1 MLEEDPWRSAEA
13 LAGCASIVT
22 SSADVL
28 AIADGLGVP
37 VRLVRDA
44 GTLRA
49 HLDDH
54 AFATGRGRTALAAS
68 VAEAMQD
75 EPLAPA
81 AFDAEA
87 LRAAFPAELWRTPRV
102 SVVVPT
108 ANVATWVDE
117 CLDSLMT
124 QELDDLEVIVVDD
137 RSSDDTVALARAAA
151 RRDRRIRVVAGAVA
165 GGGSARNLGVDL
177 ARGEYLAFADGD
189 DLVPEGAYRALT
201 EAGDRSGS
209 DLVLGRFLKFSASK
223 TWDPTRSWSV
233 FKEDR
238 EAVDLVGEPSII
250 RGRACWNKLYRASWF
265 RDEGIRFPTCRG
277 RTTSCR
283 SSRPTCAPARSTSCA
298 TASTST
304 ATARAARR

>member
-1 MLEEDPWRSAEA
+1 
-13 LAGCASIVT
+13 
-22 SSADVL
+22 
-28 AIADGLGVP
+28 
-37 VRLVRDA
+37 
-44 GTLRA
+44 
-49 HLDDH
+49 
-54 AFATGRGRTALAAS
+54 
-68 VAEAMQD
+68 MQD

-177 ARGEYLAFADGD
+177 ARGEYS
-189 DLVPEGAYRALT
+189 
-201 EAGDRSGS
+201 RS
-209 DLVLGRFLKFSASK
+209 
-223 TWDPTRSWSV
+223 PT
-233 FKEDR
+233 
-238 EAVDLVGEPSII
+238 A
-250 RGRACWNKLYRASWF
+250 
-265 RDEGIRFPTCRG
+265 
-277 RTTSCR
+277 TTSCPR
-283 SSRPTCAPARSTSCA
+283 APTARSRRRGTAAGA
-298 TASTST
+298 TWSWGAS
-304 ATARAARR
+304 